1 MIIIQDKL
9 VSDALLEENFICNIN
24 ACKGICCIE
33 GDMGAPIDG
42 SEIPILEK
50 IYPLVKK
57 YLTNEGVAAIEA
69 QGLYINDVEN
79 NISTP
84 LIDGKACAYIQFD
97 SMGNAKCGIEIAY
110 EEGVIDF
117 KKPISCHLYPIRV
130 SKLPEDSFEALNY
143 DVWDICKDACV
154 LGDKEKLPVFKF
166 LKEPLIRKYGADF
179 YEELDQAYEYTQKDK
194 L

>member
-57 YLTNEGVAAIEA
+57 YLTNEGIAAIEA

-110 EEGVIDF
+110 EDM
-117 KKPISCHLYPIRV
+117 
-130 SKLPEDSFEALNY
+130 
-143 DVWDICKDACV
+143 
-154 LGDKEKLPVFKF
+154 
-166 LKEPLIRKYGADF
+166 
-179 YEELDQAYEYTQKDK
+179 
-194 L
+194 